1 MSILNFFSRSKS
13 TALVTTKEEGYSEV
27 WPDKG
32 PEKPKYPVALLCID
46 CRHVMKDH
54 SSPEYSKCGHVNSA
68 IANTNSLVA
77 GPLHRYCST
86 ERGYGEVCGYKGN
99 LWEPKQLKRN
109 GT

>member
-46 CRHVMKDH
+46 CRYVIKNKHNVGC
-54 SSPEYSKCGHVNSA
+54 SKCGHANSA
-68 IANTNSLVA
+68 IANVDSLVA
-77 GPLHRYCST
+77 GPEPRYCST
-86 ERGYGEVCGYKGN
+86 ERGYGGVCGAKGS
-99 LWEPKQLKRN
+99 LWEPKQLKRS